1 VSSIDVRPARR
12 GDADTIAGFQVAM
25 ALESEGLVLDPPT
38 VARGVCAVFDDPAKG
53 GYWVAE
59 DAGRVA
65 GCLLV
70 IPEWSD
76 WRCATVLWIHS
87 LYVVPAARRRGV
99 FAALYG
105 HLRRLVE
112 RSPDLAGLRLYVD
125 KGNAPAQRAYE
136 AVGMACDHY
145 DLYEWLKPV
154 ARDATEADS

>member
-1 VSSIDVRPARR
+1 VSSIEVRPARR

-38 VARGVCAVFDDPAKG
+38 VARGVLAVFDDPAKG

-59 DAGRVA
+59 DAGRLV

-76 WRCATVLWIHS
+76 WRCATVLWVHS
-87 LYVVPAARRRGV
+87 LYVVPPARRRGV

-105 HLRRLVE
+105 HLRKLVE
-112 RSPDLAGLRLYVD
+112 QSADLAGLRLYVD
-125 KGNAPAQRAYE
+125 KGNTAAQRAYE
-136 AVGMACDHY
+136 AVGMGCDHY